1 MTYSYYLILIG
12 FCLSVIAEPATLQ
25 IVFFNLVVDILDDDI
40 LLFKELCVVKRL
52 ILAGKDWLE
61 ICSHIV
67 ASVSVISRIEG
78 SRGKLPYFID
88 QQSVFSI
95 EILIVWRIHLSARNV
110 KIDYVRSALAVELE
124 DDLDVSLNV
133 SVQRQ
138 SIRLIVIVSAT
149 AYSVCGKLVGYVNA
163 VVFKRIHHPR
173 ITTRFRVRKRQCSS
187 VIINLFSF
195 YRDIRCGIERCGKG
209 VSVIKHQRIC
219 KLINIALIS
228 KLINSVKSDDIRIVG
243 ICGKVKH

>member
-1 MTYSYYLILIG
+1 MAYGYYLILVG
-12 FCLSVIAEPATLQ
+12 FRFSVIAEPTALK

-52 ILAGKDWLE
+52 ILAGKDRLE

-88 QQSVFSI
+88 QQSVGSI
-95 EILIVWRIHLSARNV
+95 ELLIVWRIHLSARNV
-110 KIDYVRSALAVELE
+110 EIDYVRCAFTVELE
-124 DDLDVSLNV
+124 DDLDVSLNI

-138 SIRLIVIVSAT
+138 SILPIGIVSAT
-149 AYSVCGKLVGYVNA
+149 AYSVFGKLAGYVNA
-163 VVFKRIHHPR
+163 VVFKRINHPR
-173 ITTRFRVRKRQCSS
+173 ITTRFRVRKRQCLF

-195 YRDIRCGIERCGKG
+195 YRDI
-209 VSVIKHQRIC
+209 Q
-219 KLINIALIS
+219 
-228 KLINSVKSDDIRIVG
+228 
-243 ICGKVKH
+243 